1 MKQEIVVTV
10 ATLLACAAVARHLA
24 DRGGPYFARPATVVD
39 HVSRSEHETRGALK
53 LLPQVARLIPKDAE
67 VSVFRT
73 KNGRAQ
79 DDHASYLTAV
89 GLLPYHHVL
98 PPFTAY
104 HETAPKDLTQYVVAI
119 GEPFSHPHYEVIA
132 GFPEGW
138 LYRYR
143 ESR

>member
-1 MKQEIVVTV
+1 MKQEIVVGV
-10 ATLLACAAVARHLA
+10 ATLLACAAAVRHLA

-39 HVSRSEHETRGALK
+39 HVSRSGHETRAALR
-53 LLPQVARLIPKDAE
+53 LLPQVARLIPKDAN
-67 VSVFRT
+67 VTVFRP

-104 HETAPKDLTQYVVAI
+104 HETSPKDLTQYVVAI
-119 GEPFSHPHYEVIA
+119 GEPFNHPHYEVIA